1 MGTPLLEVV
10 NLGVKY
16 GPLHAVNHVSF
27 TLEPGRILGI
37 VGESGS
43 GKSTL
48 LWALTRL
55 VPEAAAL
62 NSGEV
67 WFDGEDLLRLPP
79 DKLRALRGGRISYV
93 SQDPMTSLAPGLTI
107 GQQMTDVLHRE
118 PWPAREKW
126 ARAVDALDRVSL
138 PDPEAR
144 MRMYPH
150 ELSGGQRQR
159 VSIAMALM
167 LKPDL
172 VLADEPT
179 TALDPTLEVEILA
192 LLRRLQGETGAA
204 VIFVTHH
211 LGVVHSLC
219 DEVLVMKDGEIR
231 EAGPVAKVF
240 AQPQDDYT
248 RRLFRCDP
256 ARITNAT
263 RRLPTMADAEVERP
277 EPVTGPAGRVKLEGL
292 PVLAFD
298 DVSVT
303 YRRRALLPQALGG
316 RSEDIVAVRQV
327 SFDIRRGETLALI
340 GESGSGKTT
349 IARSI
354 LGLAQPGSGSIRLNG
369 RELLGQDRAG
379 WTATRAKVAMMFQD
393 AGGSLSPRMTIARQ
407 VVEPLIV
414 HGRPAEATR
423 ARALELLAMAGLD
436 ARFADRY
443 PHELS
448 GGQARRAGVARALAL
463 SPELIVA
470 DEPTAGL
477 DVSVQGEVI
486 NLLKGLQETLG
497 VAILLITHNMAII
510 RHTADRAVVLLK
522 GQVMETGP
530 TVALFAGAEQPYTR
544 SLIAAAVHDLP
555 EPEGP

>member
-1 MGTPLLEVV
+1 MTPPIVKVV
-10 NLGVKY
+10 DLGVAY
-16 GPLHAVNHVSF
+16 GPLQVVTSVSF
-27 TLEPGRILGI
+27 TLRPGRILGI

-55 VPEAAAL
+55 LPEAAAL
-62 NSGEV
+62 NSGKV
-67 WFDGEDLLRLPP
+67 WFDGEDLLRLAP
-79 DKLRALRGGRISYV
+79 DRLRALRGRRISYI

-107 GQQMTDVLHRE
+107 GHQMMDVLHRE
-118 PWPAREKW
+118 PWPPRKKW
-126 ARAVDALDRVSL
+126 ARAVEALDWVSL
-138 PDPEAR
+138 PDPESR
-144 MRMYPH
+144 MQMYPH

-192 LLRRLQGETGAA
+192 LLRRLQCETGAA

-211 LGVVHSLC
+211 LGVVRSLC
-219 DEVLVMKDGEIR
+219 DEVLVMKDGKIV
-231 EAGPVAKVF
+231 EAGAVAEVF
-240 AQPQDDYT
+240 AQPRNDYT
-248 RRLFRCDP
+248 KNLLRCDP
-256 ARITNAT
+256 ARITEPT
-263 RRLPTMADAEVERP
+263 RRLPTMADARIAQP
-277 EPVTGPAGRVKLEGL
+277 AAVTGRVEEGGTPVLSVEGL
-292 PVLAFD
+292 
-298 DVSVT
+298 SVT
-303 YRRRALLPQALGG
+303 YRSPALLPVVFGG
-316 RSEDIVAVRQV
+316 VAREVRAVRQV

-349 IARSI
+349 IARAI
-354 LGLAQPGSGSIRLNG
+354 LGLAQPEAGRIRLHG
-369 RELLGQDRAG
+369 HDLLGQDRAG

-393 AGGSLSPRMTIARQ
+393 PGGSLSPRMTIARQ

-414 HGRPAEATR
+414 HGRGQEATR
-423 ARALELLAMAGLD
+423 ARAMELLAMTGLE
-436 ARFADRY
+436 ARHADRY

-463 SPELIVA
+463 SPNLIVA

-486 NLLKGLQETLG
+486 NLLNSLQETLG
-497 VAILLITHNMAII
+497 IAILLITHNMAVV
-510 RHTADRAVVLLK
+510 RHAADRAVVLLK
-522 GQVMETGP
+522 GQVVETGP
-530 TVALFAGAEQPYTR
+530 TAAIFAGAKEPYTR
-544 SLIAAAVHDLP
+544 ALIAAAEQTIP
-555 EPEGP
+555 EPERT

>member
-1 MGTPLLEVV
+1 MDKPLLQVV

-16 GPLHAVNHVSF
+16 GPLQAVNYVSF
-27 TLEPGRILGI
+27 NLDPGRILGI

-55 VPEAAAL
+55 LPDVAAL

-67 WFDGEDLLRLPP
+67 WFDGEDLLRLAP
-79 DKLRALRGGRISYV
+79 DRLAALRGSRISYI
-93 SQDPMTSLAPGLTI
+93 SQDPMTALAPGLTI
-107 GQQMTDVLHRE
+107 GQQMMDVLHRE
-118 PWPAREKW
+118 PWPQREKW
-126 ARAVDALDRVSL
+126 ARAVDALDWVSL

-219 DEVLVMKDGEIR
+219 DEVLVMKDGDIR
-231 EAGPVAKVF
+231 EAGTVSDVF
-240 AQPQDDYT
+240 ARPRDDYT
-248 RRLFRCDP
+248 QRLLRCDP
-256 ARITNAT
+256 ARITNPT
-263 RRLPTMADAEVERP
+263 RRLPTMADAMAETP
-277 EPVTGPAGRVKLEGL
+277 LPMTGPAGRIDTQSP
-292 PVLAFD
+292 PVLTLAGL
-298 DVSVT
+298 SVT
-303 YRRRALLPQALGG
+303 YRRHGLIPLALGG
-316 RSEDIVAVRQV
+316 KTESIHAVRQV
-327 SFDIRRGETLALI
+327 SFDIRRGETVALI

-349 IARSI
+349 IARAI
-354 LGLAQPGSGSIRLNG
+354 LGLAHPEAGSIRLNG
-369 RELLGQDRAG
+369 HELLGQNRNG
-379 WTATRAKVAMMFQD
+379 WTAARAKVAMMFQD
-393 AGGSLSPRMTIARQ
+393 PAGSLSPRMTIARQ
-407 VVEPLIV
+407 VVEPLLV
-414 HGRPAEATR
+414 HGRAPEATR
-423 ARALELLAMAGLD
+423 ARALDLLAMAGLEP
-436 ARFADRY
+436 RFADRY

-486 NLLKGLQETLG
+486 NLLNGLQEKLG
-497 VAILLITHNMAII
+497 IAILLITHNMAVV

-522 GQVMETGP
+522 GQVVETGP
-530 TVALFAGAEQPYTR
+530 TAAIFAGADQPYTR
-544 SLIAAAVHDLP
+544 ALIAAAQHDIP
-555 EPEGP
+555 EPESI

>member
-1 MGTPLLEVV
+1 MDKPLLQVV

-16 GPLHAVNHVSF
+16 GPVQAVNYVSF
-27 TLEPGRILGI
+27 NLDPGRILGI

-55 VPEAAAL
+55 LPDVAAL

-67 WFDGEDLLRLPP
+67 WFDGEDLLRLAP
-79 DKLRALRGGRISYV
+79 DRLAALRGSRISYI
-93 SQDPMTSLAPGLTI
+93 SQDPMTALAPGLTI
-107 GQQMTDVLHRE
+107 GQQMMDVLHRE
-118 PWPAREKW
+118 PWPPREKW
-126 ARAVDALDRVSL
+126 ARAVDALDWVSL
-138 PDPEAR
+138 PDPVAR

-219 DEVLVMKDGEIR
+219 DEVLVMKDGDIR
-231 EAGPVAKVF
+231 EACIVSDVF
-240 AQPQDDYT
+240 ARPRDDYT
-248 RRLFRCDP
+248 QRLLRCDP
-256 ARITNAT
+256 ARITNPT
-263 RRLPTMADAEVERP
+263 RRLPTMADAMAETP
-277 EPVTGPAGRVKLEGL
+277 LPMTGPAGRIDTRSP
-292 PVLAFD
+292 PVLTLAGL
-298 DVSVT
+298 SVT
-303 YRRRALLPQALGG
+303 YRRHGLIPLALGG
-316 RSEDIVAVRQV
+316 KTESIHAVRQV
-327 SFDIRRGETLALI
+327 SFDIRRGETVALI

-349 IARSI
+349 IARTI
-354 LGLAQPGSGSIRLNG
+354 LGLAHPEAGSIRLNG
-369 RELLGQDRAG
+369 HELLGQNRSG
-379 WTATRAKVAMMFQD
+379 WTAARAKVAMMFQD
-393 AGGSLSPRMTIARQ
+393 PAGSLSPRMTIAHQ
-407 VVEPLIV
+407 VVEPLVV
-414 HGRPAEATR
+414 HGRAPEATR
-423 ARALELLAMAGLD
+423 ARALDLLAMAGLEP
-436 ARFADRY
+436 RFADRY

-486 NLLKGLQETLG
+486 NLLNGLQEKLG
-497 VAILLITHNMAII
+497 IAILLITHNMAVV

-522 GQVMETGP
+522 GQVVETGP
-530 TVALFAGAEQPYTR
+530 TAAIFAGADQPYTR
-544 SLIAAAVHDLP
+544 ALIAAAQHDIP
-555 EPEGP
+555 EPESI

>member
-1 MGTPLLEVV
+1 MSMPLLKVI
-10 NLGVKY
+10 NLGVTY
-16 GPLHAVNHVSF
+16 GPLQAVNPVSF
-27 TLEPGRILGI
+27 TLAPGRILGI

-55 VPEAAAL
+55 LPDAATI

-67 WFDGEDLLRLPP
+67 WFDGDDLLCLAP
-79 DKLRALRGGRISYV
+79 DRLRALRGSRISYI

-107 GQQMTDVLHRE
+107 GQQMMDVLYRE
-118 PWPAREKW
+118 TGSSREKW
-126 ARAVDALDRVSL
+126 ARAVDALHWVSL
-138 PDPEAR
+138 PEPEAR

-159 VSIAMALM
+159 VSIAMALI

-192 LLRRLQGETGAA
+192 LLRRLQDETGAA

-219 DEVLVMKDGEIR
+219 DEVLVMKDGNIR
-231 EAGPVAKVF
+231 EAGAVAEVF
-240 AQPQDDYT
+240 ARPKDDYT
-248 RRLFRCDP
+248 QRLLRCDP
-256 ARITNAT
+256 ARITSPT
-263 RRLPTMADAEVERP
+263 RRLPTMADAMVEAAV
-277 EPVTGPAGRVKLEGL
+277 PVTGPVGRVEEDGT
-292 PVLAFD
+292 PVLSVRD
-298 DVSVT
+298 LSVT
-303 YRRRALLPQALGG
+303 YRRPALLSGLSQEV
-316 RSEDIVAVRQV
+316 RAVRKV
-327 SFDIRRGETLALI
+327 SFDIRRGETVALI

-349 IARSI
+349 IARTI
-354 LGLAQPGSGSIRLNG
+354 LGLAQAEAGQIRLNG
-369 RELLGQDRAG
+369 HDLLGQDRAG

-393 AGGSLSPRMTIARQ
+393 PGGSLSPRMTIARQ

-414 HGRPAEATR
+414 HGRGAEATR
-423 ARALELLAMAGLD
+423 ARALELLAMAGLE
-436 ARFADRY
+436 ARHANRY

-486 NLLKGLQETLG
+486 NLLNHLQEKLG
-497 VAILLITHNMAII
+497 IAILLITHNMAVV

-522 GQVMETGP
+522 GQVVETGP
-530 TVALFAGAEQPYTR
+530 TAAIFSSAGAPYTR
-544 SLIAAAVHDLP
+544 SLIAAAEHDFP
-555 EPEGP
+555 EPERT

>member
-1 MGTPLLEVV
+1 MGKPLLEVV

-16 GPLHAVNHVSF
+16 GPLQAVNYVSF
-27 TLEPGRILGI
+27 QLEPGRILGI

-55 VPEAAAL
+55 LPEAAAL

-67 WFDGEDLLRLPP
+67 WFDGEDLLRLAP
-79 DKLRALRGGRISYV
+79 DRLRALRGSRISYI

-107 GQQMTDVLHRE
+107 GQQMMDVLHRE

-126 ARAVDALDRVSL
+126 ARAVDSLDWVSL

-144 MRMYPH
+144 MHMYPH

-192 LLRRLQGETGAA
+192 LLRRLQRETGAA

-219 DEVLVMKDGEIR
+219 DEVLVMKDGDIR
-231 EAGPVAKVF
+231 EAGTVAQVF
-240 AQPQDDYT
+240 AKPQDSYT
-248 RRLFRCDP
+248 QCLLRCDP
-256 ARITNAT
+256 ARIINPT
-263 RRLPTMADAEVERP
+263 RRLPTMADAMAAP
-277 EPVTGPAGRVKLEGL
+277 ALPMTGPAGRIDTKSPAVLTLEGL
-292 PVLAFD
+292 
-298 DVSVT
+298 SVT
-303 YRRRALLPQALGG
+303 YHRRGLIPPVLGG
-316 RSEDIVAVRQV
+316 KTESIHAVRQV
-327 SFDIRRGETLALI
+327 SFDIKRGETVALI

-349 IARSI
+349 IARAI
-354 LGLAQPGSGSIRLNG
+354 LGLAQPEAGSIRLNG
-369 RELLGQDRAG
+369 HELRGQNRNG
-379 WTATRAKVAMMFQD
+379 WTAARAKVAMMFQD
-393 AGGSLSPRMTIARQ
+393 PGGSLSPRMTIARQ
-407 VVEPLIV
+407 VVEPLII
-414 HGRPAEATR
+414 HGRATEATR
-423 ARALELLAMAGLD
+423 DRALELLAMAGLES
-436 ARFADRY
+436 RYADRY

-463 SPELIVA
+463 SPALIVA

-486 NLLKGLQETLG
+486 NLLNGLQEKLG
-497 VAILLITHNMAII
+497 IAILLITHNMAVV

-522 GQVMETGP
+522 GQVVEAGP
-530 TVALFAGAEQPYTR
+530 TAAIFAGAKEPYTR
-544 SLIAAAVHDLP
+544 ALIAAAQHNIP
-555 EPEGP
+555 EPESL

>member
-1 MGTPLLEVV
+1 MDKPLLQVV

-16 GPLHAVNHVSF
+16 GPLQAVNYVSF
-27 TLEPGRILGI
+27 NLDPGRILGI

-55 VPEAAAL
+55 LPDVAAL

-67 WFDGEDLLRLPP
+67 WFDGEDLLRLAP
-79 DKLRALRGGRISYV
+79 DRLAALRGSRISYI
-93 SQDPMTSLAPGLTI
+93 SQDPMTALAPGLII
-107 GQQMTDVLHRE
+107 GQQMMDVLHRE
-118 PWPAREKW
+118 PWSQREKW
-126 ARAVDALDRVSL
+126 ARAVDALDWVSL

-219 DEVLVMKDGEIR
+219 DEVLVMKDGDIR
-231 EAGPVAKVF
+231 EAGTVSDVF
-240 AQPQDDYT
+240 ARPRDDYT
-248 RRLFRCDP
+248 QRLLRCDP
-256 ARITNAT
+256 ARITNPT
-263 RRLPTMADAEVERP
+263 RRLPTMADAMAETP
-277 EPVTGPAGRVKLEGL
+277 LPMTGPAGRIETQSP
-292 PVLAFD
+292 PVLTLAGL
-298 DVSVT
+298 SVT
-303 YRRRALLPQALGG
+303 YRRHGLIPLALGG
-316 RSEDIVAVRQV
+316 KTESIHAVRQV
-327 SFDIRRGETLALI
+327 SFDIRRGETVALI

-349 IARSI
+349 IARAI
-354 LGLAQPGSGSIRLNG
+354 LGLAHPEAGSIRLNG
-369 RELLGQDRAG
+369 HELLGQNRNG
-379 WTATRAKVAMMFQD
+379 WTAARAKVAMMFQD
-393 AGGSLSPRMTIARQ
+393 PAGSLSPRMTIARQ
-407 VVEPLIV
+407 VVEPLLV
-414 HGRPAEATR
+414 HGRAPEATR
-423 ARALELLAMAGLD
+423 ARALDLLAMAGLEP
-436 ARFADRY
+436 RFADRY

-486 NLLKGLQETLG
+486 NLLNGLQEKLG
-497 VAILLITHNMAII
+497 IAILLITHNMAVV

-522 GQVMETGP
+522 GQVVETGP
-530 TVALFAGAEQPYTR
+530 TAAIFAGADQPYTR
-544 SLIAAAVHDLP
+544 ALIAAAQHDIP
-555 EPEGP
+555 EPESI